1 MKKKCALLTMKDLSK
16 FECYDNLIVN
26 PLEEMGWICDQVPW
40 DTNKLIDWDQYD
52 SVIIRSTWNY
62 QENFLKFINVLKEI
76 NSSSADL
83 QNPIDIVEWNLNK
96 QYLKDFENKN
106 IKIVPSQWFN
116 NFIPKE
122 IIQSFLNFNS
132 KKIIIKPCISANA
145 DHTYILEEKTALSKL
160 KTLKKDFIDKEF
172 IIQPFIQDIKN
183 EGEYSLIYFGNTLS
197 HVLLK
202 TPKVGDFRVQEE
214 HGGTLKS
221 IINPEQALIRFG
233 KNVINKL
240 PRACL
245 YSRVDIVRN
254 KNEFLLMEVELI
266 EPSLYFNMD
275 SKSPKKFVEV
285 FNKWDA

>member
-145 DHTYILEEKTALSKL
+145 DYTYILEEKTALSKL

-221 IINPEQALIRFG
+221 IISPEKSLIHFG
-233 KNVINKL
+233 NKVINNL
-240 PRACL
+240 PRICL
-245 YSRVDIVRN
+245 YSRVDIVRSKN
-254 KNEFLLMEVELI
+254 KFLLMEVELI

-275 SKSPKKFVEV
+275 PKSPKKFVEV

>member
-76 NSSSADL
+76 SSSSADL

-145 DHTYILEEKTALSKL
+145 DFTYILEEKTALSKL

>member
-76 NSSSADL
+76 SSSSADL

-160 KTLKKDFIDKEF
+160 NTLKKDFIDKEF

>member
-1 MKKKCALLTMKDLSK
+1 M
-16 FECYDNLIVN
+16 
-26 PLEEMGWICDQVPW
+26 
-40 DTNKLIDWDQYD
+40 
-52 SVIIRSTWNY
+52 
-62 QENFLKFINVLKEI
+62 
-76 NSSSADL
+76 
-83 QNPIDIVEWNLNK
+83 
-96 QYLKDFENKN
+96 
-106 IKIVPSQWFN
+106 
-116 NFIPKE
+116 
-122 IIQSFLNFNS
+122 
-132 KKIIIKPCISANA
+132 
-145 DHTYILEEKTALSKL
+145 
-160 KTLKKDFIDKEF
+160 
-172 IIQPFIQDIKN
+172 
-183 EGEYSLIYFGNTLS
+183 
-197 HVLLK
+197 LK

>member
-1 MKKKCALLTMKDLSK
+1 LKKKCALLTMKDLSK

-145 DHTYILEEKTALSKL
+145 DYTYILEEKTALSKL
-160 KTLKKDFIDKEF
+160 NTLKKDFIDKEF

>member
-96 QYLKDFENKN
+96 QYLKDLEDKN
-106 IKIVPSQWFN
+106 IKIVPSQWFK

-145 DHTYILEEKTALSKL
+145 DFTYILEEKTALSKL

-221 IINPEQALIRFG
+221 IINPEQALFRFG

-240 PRACL
+240 PRTCL

>member
-1 MKKKCALLTMKDLSK
+1 MKDLSK

-145 DHTYILEEKTALSKL
+145 DYTYILEEKTALSKL
-160 KTLKKDFIDKEF
+160 NTLKKDFIDKEF

-275 SKSPKKFVEV
+275 SKSSKKFVEV

>member
-1 MKKKCALLTMKDLSK
+1 MKDLSK

-96 QYLKDFENKN
+96 QYLKDLEDKN
-106 IKIVPSQWFN
+106 IKIVPSQWFK

-145 DHTYILEEKTALSKL
+145 DFTYILEEKTALSKL

-172 IIQPFIQDIKN
+172 IIQPFIQDIKS

-202 TPKVGDFRVQEE
+202 TPKIGDFRVQEE

-221 IINPEQALIRFG
+221 IINPEKSLIHFG
-233 KNVINKL
+233 NKVINNL
-240 PRACL
+240 PRICL
-245 YSRVDIVRN
+245 YSRVDIVRSKN
-254 KNEFLLMEVELI
+254 KFLLMEVELI

-275 SKSPKKFVEV
+275 PKSPKKFVEV

>member
-96 QYLKDFENKN
+96 QYLKDLENKK

-145 DHTYILEEKTALSKL
+145 DYTYILEEKTALSKL
-160 KTLKKDFIDKEF
+160 NTLKKDFIDKEF

>member
-145 DHTYILEEKTALSKL
+145 DYTYILEEKTALSKL
-160 KTLKKDFIDKEF
+160 NTLKKDFIDKEF
-172 IIQPFIQDIKN
+172 IIQHFIQDIKN

>member
-145 DHTYILEEKTALSKL
+145 DYTYILEEKTALSKL
-160 KTLKKDFIDKEF
+160 NTLKKDFIDKEF

-183 EGEYSLIYFGNTLS
+183 EGEYSLIFFGNTLS

>member
-1 MKKKCALLTMKDLSK
+1 MKEMSN
-16 FECYDNLIVN
+16 FECYDNLLIN
-26 PLEEMGWICDQVPW
+26 PLEKMGWVCDQVPW
-40 DTNKLIDWDQYD
+40 DTNKLIDWDQYK
-52 SVIIRSTWNY
+52 SVVIRSTWNY
-62 QENFLKFINVLKEI
+62 QENFLKFIEVLKEI
-76 NSSSADL
+76 NSSSANL

-96 QYLKDFENKN
+96 QYLNDLKHKN

-116 NFIPKE
+116 SFVPKN
-122 IIQSFLNFNS
+122 IIQSFSYYNS
-132 KKIIIKPCISANA
+132 NKIIIKPCISANA
-145 DHTYILEEKTALSKL
+145 DHTYILEEKTALITL
-160 KTLKKDFIDKEF
+160 NNLKKEYRDKEF

-221 IINPEQALIRFG
+221 IKNPEQVLIRFG
-233 KNVINKL
+233 NNVINKL

>member
-145 DHTYILEEKTALSKL
+145 DYTYILEEKTALSKL
-160 KTLKKDFIDKEF
+160 NTLKKDFIDKEF

>member
-1 MKKKCALLTMKDLSK
+1 MKKKCAFLTMKEMSN
-16 FECYDNLIVN
+16 FECYDNLLIK
-26 PLEEMGWICDQVPW
+26 PLEKMGWVCDQVPW
-40 DTNKLIDWDQYD
+40 DTDKLIDWDQYK

-62 QENFLKFINVLKEI
+62 QENFLKFIEVLKEI
-76 NSSSADL
+76 NSSSASL

-96 QYLKDFENKN
+96 QYLKDLKHKN

-116 NFIPKE
+116 SFVPKN
-122 IIQSFLNFNS
+122 IIQSFSYYNS
-132 KKIIIKPCISANA
+132 NKIIIKPCISANA
-145 DHTYILEEKTALSKL
+145 DHTYILEEKTALITL
-160 KTLKKDFIDKEF
+160 NNLKKEYRDKEF

-221 IINPEQALIRFG
+221 IKNPEQVLIRFG
-233 KNVINKL
+233 NNVINKL

>member
-145 DHTYILEEKTALSKL
+145 DYTYILEEKTALSRL
-160 KTLKKDFIDKEF
+160 NTLKKDFIDKEF